1 MAHGD
6 PLPDA
11 CWVRMEGLQLTETS
25 SLAAAGLTWSRA
37 AATNGCLSCL
47 SRSVDKGL
55 HRDTCRSAQ
64 DTPQP
69 SGSSTPAQRYAATPS
84 QSDKVLHRDACRS
97 AQDTSKQSGSSTPAQ
112 RYAAT
117 PSQSDKVLHRD
128 TCRSAQDTSKQSG
141 SSTPA
146 QRYAATPSQ
155 SEGGVLSERS
165 DNFSSGTRAKANA
178 ILDQARLYAFNRD
191 TSSWEKDIVMC

>member
-25 SLAAAGLTWSRA
+25 SLAAAGLAWSRA

-64 DTPQP
+64 DTPKP
-69 SGSSTPAQRYAATPS
+69 
-84 QSDKVLHRDACRS
+84 
-97 AQDTSKQSGSSTPAQ
+97 SGSSTPAQ